1 MSQEYPSERFGL
13 DRLSGRHI
21 PGWRRLSHPQR
32 RLVKKALFYLLL
44 AGALVVYLFPIV
56 WMFDTAIRPPSD
68 MFAKPVHLIPAG
80 VSLVH
85 IEGLLAG
92 RFPLWY
98 FNSIV
103 YALAVVV
110 VTVIASTLGGYG
122 LTRID
127 IPYKRQAARFILFGY
142 MFPSILLAIPM
153 YIFWRQ
159 LGMIN
164 TYYGLILAETAT
176 ALPFSLWLMWKFFQS
191 VPYSLEES
199 AQMSGATRFRAFYQ
213 VALPMAKPGI
223 TAVAVFSY
231 ALSWGAYT
239 IPKIIIA
246 SDRTK
251 WPLTVGIDTLTQQNA
266 VMWGQVMAA
275 SVIMVIP
282 PLIFIFALQRVL
294 LRGFRVGGI

>member
-122 LTRID
+122 LTRLD
-127 IPYKRQAARFILFGY
+127 IPHKKKFATGIIFGY
-142 MFPSILLAIPM
+142 MFPPILLAIPM

-159 LGMIN
+159 LNILN
-164 TYYGLILAETAT
+164 TYFGLVLALSAFQI
-176 ALPFSLWLMWKFFQS
+176 PFALWLMWKFFQT

-199 AQMSGATRFRAFYQ
+199 AQMAGANRFRAAYD
-213 VALPMAKPGI
+213 VALPMAKPGMI
-223 TAVAVFSY
+223 AVAVQAYAFS
-231 ALSWGAYT
+231 WNEFT
-239 IPKIIIA
+239 MPKILVPEIT
-246 SDRTK
+246 R
-251 WPLTVGIDTLTQQNA
+251 WPLTVGLYSFTQQNQIL
-266 VMWGQVMAA
+266 WGQLMAA
-275 SVIMVIP
+275 SALAVIP
-282 PLIFIFALQRVL
+282 ALVFVYFLEKYL
-294 LRGFRVGGI
+294 LKGFQTAGV